1 VKKAFILKGRN
12 NFQGLFK
19 KGKRFSGSALLI
31 IVGNEMSISKGVE
44 TGRQSDECE
53 KTRTRIGI
61 SIGKKFGNAVE
72 RNKAKRVIRAIM
84 RELVPFMRT
93 SNYVIIRPGPDF
105 KRYVFSEARAEIT
118 KLLRRAGL
126 LSQ

>member
-31 IVGNEMSISKGVE
+31 IVGNEMSISKEVE

-53 KTRTRIGI
+53 KTGTRIGI

-72 RNKAKRVIRAIM
+72 RNKAKRVIRAFM
-84 RELVPFMRT
+84 REMIPLMST
-93 SNYVIIRPGPDF
+93 GNYVIIRPGPDF
-105 KRYVFSEARAEIT
+105 KQYVFSEARGKIT